1 MKALIIFILLST
13 SINSFGQNSLY
24 ITGGIGQSRHF
35 NYNSRILRDGIGTTL
50 NPVFSAN
57 IGSLIIKEMQGLIN
71 PYAGISILILGS
83 LNKKEM
89 HSAVNPGMSFLFRH
103 VYLALPVGLNIP
115 VYEKVGIDLALINGW
130 HLNDRS
136 SEIIGNPR
144 IWDVAI
150 QPGAYVSIEQG
161 RVGVSYYFGIRDVFG
176 LGKVDRYN
184 DLRFFNHA
192 IHFNVAYKVKTF
204 GKK

>member
-1 MKALIIFILLST
+1 MKALIIFILW
-13 SINSFGQNSLY
+13 SISIASFGQNSLY

-35 NYNSRILRDGIGTTL
+35 HYNSRILRDGIGTTL

-57 IGSLIIKEMQGLIN
+57 IGSIIIKEMQGSIK
-71 PYAGISILILGS
+71 PYTGISILILGS

-89 HSAVNPGMSFLFRH
+89 HSSVNPGMSFLFRH

-136 SEIIGNPR
+136 SKIIGTPR
-144 IWDVAI
+144 IWDIAI
-150 QPGAYVSIEQG
+150 QPGAYYSLKQWRMGI
-161 RVGVSYYFGIRDVFG
+161 SYYYGIRDVFG

-192 IHFNVAYKVKTF
+192 IHFNVAYKLRSFDKN
-204 GKK
+204 